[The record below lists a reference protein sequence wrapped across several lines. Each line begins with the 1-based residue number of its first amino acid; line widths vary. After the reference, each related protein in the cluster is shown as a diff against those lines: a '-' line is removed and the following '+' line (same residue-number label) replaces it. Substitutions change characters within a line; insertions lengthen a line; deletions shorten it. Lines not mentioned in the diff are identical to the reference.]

1 MQTGP
6 ITSSPPFVQESG
18 NLVAPALLVNGGAGT
33 FERLSE
39 EGARARLEAG
49 LASALAAGW
58 RVFERG
64 GAALLAVVEAVA
76 SLEDG
81 GMFNAGRGSATNS
94 EGMIEMDASVMDGAT
109 RAAGGVCATSWP
121 ANPVRAAL
129 AVARLT
135 RSDTTTIPLAA
146 PLAASRRPGLSA
158 PTAGRTGS
166 GSTAWHP
173 CSLPA
178 QVPTGWLRRRALPR

>member
-6 ITSSPPFVQESG
+6 STSASPPFVQESG

-81 GMFNAGRGSATNS
+81 GMFIFNAGRGSATNS

-109 RAAGGVCATSWP
+109 RAAGGVY
-121 ANPVRAAL
+121 RDF
-129 AVARLT
+129 VAGQPGKSST
-135 RSDTTTIPLAA
+135 G
-146 PLAASRRPGLSA
+146 RRP
-158 PTAGRTGS
+158 PNT
-166 GSTAWHP
+166 
-173 CSLPA
+173 
-178 QVPTGWLRRRALPR
+178 

>member
-81 GMFNAGRGSATNS
+81 GVNAGRGSATNS

-109 RAAGGVCATSWP
+109 RAAGGS
-121 ANPVRAAL
+121 
-129 AVARLT
+129 ARLRGRPT
-135 RSDTTTIPLAA
+135 R
-146 PLAASRRPGLSA
+146 
-158 PTAGRTGS
+158 
-166 GSTAWHP
+166 
-173 CSLPA
+173 
-178 QVPTGWLRRRALPR
+178 